1 MILKDIYG
9 RSISY
14 LRVSLTERCNL
25 KCGYCY
31 GRSRNGGDPKAR
43 LSESALFKLIKA
55 FSFMGID
62 KIRYTGGEP
71 LLRENVADIIKE
83 TSKINSVKII
93 GLTTNG
99 VLLGSKL
106 DSFVEAGLNRLNISL
121 DSLDRKT
128 FAAITGKDCLE
139 SVLDAIDLALQY
151 DVFDYIKINIVVMR
165 GINDSEAPKFAEW
178 ALGRKIDLRFIE
190 FMPAYKSGWGKELF
204 VGEDEIKKRIGIE
217 LEPLSIDESSS
228 GPAKS
233 FRYGDYPGRISFISA
248 VSRGFCGSCNRLRLT
263 SKGDLVG
270 CLFDSKSVNL
280 GAAAENS
287 DSVEETAFAL
297 KKIFEEQLYRKSPEI
312 KITYGC
318 EPAMREIGG

>member
-14 LRVSLTERCNL
+14 LRVSLTEKCNL

-31 GRSRNGGDPKAR
+31 GGPGNGGVLKPQ
-43 LSESALFKLIKA
+43 LSDDALFKLIKA

-71 LLRENVADIIKE
+71 LLRERVADMIKE
-83 TSKINSVKII
+83 TSKIESFKII

-99 VLLGSKL
+99 VLLGPRL
-106 DSFVEAGLNRLNISL
+106 DSLVGAGLNRLNISL

-128 FAAITGKDCLE
+128 YAGITGKDCLG
-139 SVLDAIDLALQY
+139 SILDAIDLALQY
-151 DVFDYIKINIVVMR
+151 DVFGHIKINIVVMR
-165 GINDSEAPKFAEW
+165 GINHNEAPRFAEW
-178 ALGRKIDLRFIE
+178 ALDKKIDLRFIE
-190 FMPAYKSGWGKELF
+190 FMPGYKSGWGEELF
-204 VGEDEIKKRIGIE
+204 VGEDEIKKRIGIK
-217 LEPLSIDESSS
+217 LDPLSIGESNS

-248 VSRGFCGSCNRLRLT
+248 VSRGFCVNCNRLRLT

-280 GAAAENS
+280 GAVVENS
-287 DSVEETAFAL
+287 DSIEEIASVL
-297 KKIFEEQLYRKSPEI
+297 KKIFAEQLYRKSPDV
-312 KITYGC
+312 KIINGC
-318 EPAMREIGG
+318 EPSMRKIGG